1 MVVEFIVGIISAGIM
16 LCIPYMVAGL
26 GEMFGQK
33 SGVFNL
39 GVEGIMMV
47 GAFFAFFTELKTGS
61 SFLGF
66 ITAMLAGGLM
76 GTIYAYLAI
85 TLRVVQ
91 GIAGIGLHLLG
102 WGLASTFFRIYL
114 GSITTIDG
122 VQALNIPFLSNIPIL
137 GELFFK
143 HNIMVYIGFALV
155 PLSWYA
161 LNKTAWGLK
170 VKAVGTKPRAADTVG
185 INVNAIR
192 YQCVIL
198 GGIMAGLG
206 GAYITLCQTQ
216 IFTDNITA
224 GRGFIAVALV
234 YFGKWKPKGVMFGA
248 LLFSLA
254 HALQRS
260 LQVYGIDFPYE
271 LAIMIPYVLVIVVL
285 AFSSKSKHVK
295 PADLGIPYNR
305 ESRL

>member
-1 MVVEFIVGIISAGIM
+1 
-16 LCIPYMVAGL
+16 
-26 GEMFGQK
+26 
-33 SGVFNL
+33 
-39 GVEGIMMV
+39 
-47 GAFFAFFTELKTGS
+47 
-61 SFLGF
+61 
-66 ITAMLAGGLM
+66 
-76 GTIYAYLAI
+76 
-85 TLRVVQ
+85 
-91 GIAGIGLHLLG
+91 
-102 WGLASTFFRIYL
+102 
-114 GSITTIDG
+114 
-122 VQALNIPFLSNIPIL
+122 
-137 GELFFK
+137 
-143 HNIMVYIGFALV
+143 
-155 PLSWYA
+155 
-161 LNKTAWGLK
+161 
-170 VKAVGTKPRAADTVG
+170 
-185 INVNAIR
+185 
-192 YQCVIL
+192 
-198 GGIMAGLG
+198 MAGLG